1 MNSAGAENS
10 QGALANGTNNN
21 LRWEVVSP
29 NTSSGTFSVIIRQG
43 NDTTR
48 AKSVLESFN
57 NVSLDPKSPNYI
69 SRIIG
74 DQTQVVRG
82 SGTDVY
88 LQTTGSYANA
98 SRYVRVKE
106 VNYKTPNYLDN
117 SGQPQSQFTASIPL
131 QASGSFGDAVGSI
144 LTGTGKYYDKI
155 TANDTQGLV
164 DANYTTAFNILAN
177 KDDFKYNLISAPG
190 LYSIR
195 VFFSIKYFNCKYRK

>member
-10 QGALANGTNNN
+10 QGALANGTINN

-106 VNYKTPNYLDN
+106 VN
-117 SGQPQSQFTASIPL
+117 
-131 QASGSFGDAVGSI
+131 
-144 LTGTGKYYDKI
+144 
-155 TANDTQGLV
+155 
-164 DANYTTAFNILAN
+164 
-177 KDDFKYNLISAPG
+177 
-190 LYSIR
+190 
-195 VFFSIKYFNCKYRK
+195 